1 MKKAVRDVFKIL
13 VVLLVAMIAV
23 IGILSRF
30 GHSIEDFVYGVVY
43 DEVQMAKAKTLPGGA
58 VIVVSG
64 KKVRSCLLTS
74 ARAEVLRDDT
84 WVPGSVQ
91 MMKVDGSSLPISE
104 QHVPSGA
111 RFVRNLLV
119 EPIGTQV
126 RLVAEVRCHPFWMTT
141 QDFGVL
147 ETPAR

>member
-1 MKKAVRDVFKIL
+1 MKKAVRDAFKFL
-13 VVLLVAMIAV
+13 VVLFLAMIAV
-23 IGILSRF
+23 FGIVSKF
-30 GHSIEDFVYGVVY
+30 GHSIEDFAYGVVY
-43 DEVQMAKAKTLPGGA
+43 DEIQMAKAKTLPGGS

-74 ARAEVLRDDT
+74 ARAEVLRDEA

-91 MMKVDGSSLPISE
+91 MLRADGSDLPVSE

-126 RLVAEVRCHPFWMTT
+126 RLVAEARCHPFWMTI

-147 ETPAR
+147 ETPVR